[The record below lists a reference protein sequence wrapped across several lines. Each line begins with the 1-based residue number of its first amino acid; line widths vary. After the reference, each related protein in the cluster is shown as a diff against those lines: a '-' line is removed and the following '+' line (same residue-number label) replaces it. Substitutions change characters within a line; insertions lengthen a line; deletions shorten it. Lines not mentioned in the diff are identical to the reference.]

1 MLEWK
6 DLRVWRVIAK
16 RGFRRL
22 DMRMDSCLKCS
33 IVLICLCYF
42 PFRGTCVE
50 LLLSEEESGRLI
62 ANWTELN
69 VIKPKLNSFRAGGGQ
84 VRGSIVEAKI
94 DDSIALEARDVRVGV
109 LRQ

>member
-1 MLEWK
+1 
-6 DLRVWRVIAK
+6 
-16 RGFRRL
+16 
-22 DMRMDSCLKCS
+22 
-33 IVLICLCYF
+33 
-42 PFRGTCVE
+42 VE

-69 VIKPKLNSFRAGGGQ
+69 VIKPKLNSFRSGGGQ
-84 VRGSIVEAKI
+84 VRGSVVEVRT

>member
-1 MLEWK
+1 M
-6 DLRVWRVIAK
+6 
-16 RGFRRL
+16 
-22 DMRMDSCLKCS
+22 
-33 IVLICLCYF
+33 
-42 PFRGTCVE
+42 E

-69 VIKPKLNSFRAGGGQ
+69 VIKPKLNSFRSRGGQ
-84 VRGSIVEAKI
+84 VRGRVVEVRK

>member
-1 MLEWK
+1 M
-6 DLRVWRVIAK
+6 
-16 RGFRRL
+16 
-22 DMRMDSCLKCS
+22 
-33 IVLICLCYF
+33 
-42 PFRGTCVE
+42 E

-69 VIKPKLNSFRAGGGQ
+69 VIKPKLNSFRSGGGQ
-84 VRGSIVEAKI
+84 VRGSVVEVRT

>member
-1 MLEWK
+1 
-6 DLRVWRVIAK
+6 
-16 RGFRRL
+16 
-22 DMRMDSCLKCS
+22 
-33 IVLICLCYF
+33 
-42 PFRGTCVE
+42 VE

-69 VIKPKLNSFRAGGGQ
+69 VIKPKLNSFRSGGSQ

-94 DDSIALEARDVRVGV
+94 DDPIALEARDVRVGV

>member
-1 MLEWK
+1 M
-6 DLRVWRVIAK
+6 
-16 RGFRRL
+16 
-22 DMRMDSCLKCS
+22 
-33 IVLICLCYF
+33 
-42 PFRGTCVE
+42 E

-69 VIKPKLNSFRAGGGQ
+69 GIGPKRDSFRSGGGQ

>member
-1 MLEWK
+1 M
-6 DLRVWRVIAK
+6 IAK

-42 PFRGTCVE
+42 PFRGACVE
-50 LLLSEEESGRLI
+50 LLVSEEESGRLI

-69 VIKPKLNSFRAGGGQ
+69 VIKPKLDSFPAGGSQASG
-84 VRGSIVEAKI
+84 VE
-94 DDSIALEARDVRVGV
+94 GC
-109 LRQ
+109 

>member
-1 MLEWK
+1 M
-6 DLRVWRVIAK
+6 IAK

-42 PFRGTCVE
+42 PFRGACVE

-69 VIKPKLNSFRAGGGQ
+69 VIGAKLDSFSAGGSQ
-84 VRGSIVEAKI
+84 VSGVE
-94 DDSIALEARDVRVGV
+94 GC
-109 LRQ
+109 

>member
-1 MLEWK
+1 M
-6 DLRVWRVIAK
+6 
-16 RGFRRL
+16 
-22 DMRMDSCLKCS
+22 
-33 IVLICLCYF
+33 
-42 PFRGTCVE
+42 E

-69 VIKPKLNSFRAGGGQ
+69 VIKPKLDSFRSGGGQ

-109 LRQ
+109 LRQSSVVRMRSCITTVLYLAS

>member
-1 MLEWK
+1 M
-6 DLRVWRVIAK
+6 
-16 RGFRRL
+16 
-22 DMRMDSCLKCS
+22 
-33 IVLICLCYF
+33 
-42 PFRGTCVE
+42 E

-69 VIKPKLNSFRAGGGQ
+69 VIKPKLDSFRSGGGQ
-84 VRGSIVEAKI
+84 VRGSIVEVRT

>member
-1 MLEWK
+1 
-6 DLRVWRVIAK
+6 
-16 RGFRRL
+16 
-22 DMRMDSCLKCS
+22 MRMDSCLKCS

-42 PFRGTCVE
+42 PFRGACVE
-50 LLLSEEESGRLI
+50 LLLSEESGRLI

-69 VIKPKLNSFRAGGGQ
+69 VIKPKLDSFRSGGGQ

-109 LRQ
+109 LRQSSVVRMRSCITTVLYLAS

>member
-1 MLEWK
+1 M
-6 DLRVWRVIAK
+6 
-16 RGFRRL
+16 
-22 DMRMDSCLKCS
+22 
-33 IVLICLCYF
+33 
-42 PFRGTCVE
+42 E

-69 VIKPKLNSFRAGGGQ
+69 VIGAKLDSFRSGGGQ

>member
-1 MLEWK
+1 M
-6 DLRVWRVIAK
+6 
-16 RGFRRL
+16 
-22 DMRMDSCLKCS
+22 
-33 IVLICLCYF
+33 
-42 PFRGTCVE
+42 E

-69 VIKPKLNSFRAGGGQ
+69 VIKPKLNSFRSGGGQ

-109 LRQ
+109 LRQSSVVRMRSCITTVLYLAS

>member
-1 MLEWK
+1 M
-6 DLRVWRVIAK
+6 
-16 RGFRRL
+16 
-22 DMRMDSCLKCS
+22 
-33 IVLICLCYF
+33 
-42 PFRGTCVE
+42 E

-69 VIKPKLNSFRAGGGQ
+69 VIKPKLDSFPAGGGQ

-109 LRQ
+109 LRQSSVVRMRSCITTVLYLAS

>member
-1 MLEWK
+1 M
-6 DLRVWRVIAK
+6 
-16 RGFRRL
+16 
-22 DMRMDSCLKCS
+22 
-33 IVLICLCYF
+33 
-42 PFRGTCVE
+42 E

-69 VIKPKLNSFRAGGGQ
+69 VIGPKLNSFRSGGGQ

>member
-1 MLEWK
+1 M
-6 DLRVWRVIAK
+6 
-16 RGFRRL
+16 
-22 DMRMDSCLKCS
+22 
-33 IVLICLCYF
+33 
-42 PFRGTCVE
+42 E

-69 VIKPKLNSFRAGGGQ
+69 VIKPKLDSFRSGGGQ

-109 LRQ
+109 LRQSSVVRMRSCITTGLYLAS

>member
-1 MLEWK
+1 
-6 DLRVWRVIAK
+6 
-16 RGFRRL
+16 
-22 DMRMDSCLKCS
+22 MRMDSCLKCS
-33 IVLICLCYF
+33 IVLICLCYV

-50 LLLSEEESGRLI
+50 LLVSEEESGRLI

-69 VIKPKLNSFRAGGGQ
+69 VIQPKLDSFRSGGGQ

>member
-1 MLEWK
+1 M
-6 DLRVWRVIAK
+6 
-16 RGFRRL
+16 
-22 DMRMDSCLKCS
+22 
-33 IVLICLCYF
+33 
-42 PFRGTCVE
+42 E

-69 VIKPKLNSFRAGGGQ
+69 VIKPKLNSFPAGGGQ

-109 LRQ
+109 LRQSSVVRMRSCITTVLYLAS

>member
-1 MLEWK
+1 M
-6 DLRVWRVIAK
+6 
-16 RGFRRL
+16 
-22 DMRMDSCLKCS
+22 
-33 IVLICLCYF
+33 
-42 PFRGTCVE
+42 E

-69 VIKPKLNSFRAGGGQ
+69 VIKPKLNSFRSGGGH
-84 VRGSIVEAKI
+84 VRGSVVEVRT

>member
-1 MLEWK
+1 M
-6 DLRVWRVIAK
+6 
-16 RGFRRL
+16 
-22 DMRMDSCLKCS
+22 
-33 IVLICLCYF
+33 
-42 PFRGTCVE
+42 E

-69 VIKPKLNSFRAGGGQ
+69 VIKPKLNSFRSGGGQ
-84 VRGSIVEAKI
+84 VRGSIVEVRT

>member
-1 MLEWK
+1 M
-6 DLRVWRVIAK
+6 
-16 RGFRRL
+16 
-22 DMRMDSCLKCS
+22 
-33 IVLICLCYF
+33 
-42 PFRGTCVE
+42 E

-84 VRGSIVEAKI
+84 VRGSIVEVRT

>member
-1 MLEWK
+1 M
-6 DLRVWRVIAK
+6 
-16 RGFRRL
+16 
-22 DMRMDSCLKCS
+22 
-33 IVLICLCYF
+33 
-42 PFRGTCVE
+42 E

-69 VIKPKLNSFRAGGGQ
+69 VIKPKLDSFRSGGGQ

-94 DDSIALEARDVRVGV
+94 DDSIALEARDVLVGV

>member
-1 MLEWK
+1 
-6 DLRVWRVIAK
+6 
-16 RGFRRL
+16 
-22 DMRMDSCLKCS
+22 MRMDSCLKCS
-33 IVLICLCYF
+33 IVLIWLCYF
-42 PFRGTCVE
+42 PFRGACVE

-69 VIKPKLNSFRAGGGQ
+69 VIKPKLDSFRSGGGQ